1 MEAKLATNYPTSK
14 DELNNPAANESM
26 EGHAALHSN
35 VNDAIEAI
43 ETKLGIDGSTD
54 VNSIDY
60 KISQLESDLAS
71 LDAENTG
78 ELLGVDGNN
87 DISATVCGIE
97 NPTTLDSFL
106 KNTWS
111 TVKYV
116 VQIKRGAEVYASDIL
131 VLSDGTD
138 IHVSESNIISN
149 TTNNLF
155 NYTFE
160 ESSGIINF
168 RITPVSTAVEA
179 RYYRT
184 AIKK

>member
-1 MEAKLATNYPTSK
+1 MEDKLSTNYPTSI
-14 DELNNPAANESM
+14 DNLSNPEANESM
-26 EGHAALHSN
+26 AGHAALHGN

-43 ETKLGIDGSTD
+43 QSKLGVDGSED

-60 KISQLESDLAS
+60 KLTQLETDLAA
-71 LDAENTG
+71 LDSENVS
-78 ELLGVDGNN
+78 ELLGLDGNN

-97 NPTTLDSFL
+97 NPTTLDSFSR
-106 KNTWS
+106 NTWS

-116 VQIKRGAEVYASDIL
+116 LQVTRGSEVYASDIL

-149 TTNNLF
+149 TDNNLF
-155 NYTFE
+155 SYTFE
-160 ESSGIINF
+160 ENSGIIDF

>member
-1 MEAKLATNYPTSK
+1 MPSNYPDSLDNLTNPESTST
-14 DELNNPAANESM
+14 L
-26 EGHAALHSN
+26 EGHAALHAS
-35 VNDAIEAI
+35 VNDALEAI
-43 ETKLGIDGSTD
+43 ELKLGVDGSTD
-54 VNSIDY
+54 SNSIDY
-60 KISQLESDLAS
+60 KVSQLASDLAS

-78 ELLGVDGNN
+78 ELLGVEGNN

-97 NPTTLDSFL
+97 NPTTLDSFA

-111 TVKYV
+111 TVKYTI
-116 VQIKRGAEVYASDIL
+116 QITRGSEVYASDIL

-138 IHVSESNIISN
+138 VNVAESNIISN
-149 TTNNLF
+149 TDNNLF

-160 ESSGIINF
+160 ENSGIIDF
-168 RITPVSTAVEA
+168 KIAPVSTAVEA

>member
-26 EGHAALHSN
+26 EGHATLHGN

-60 KISQLESDLAS
+60 KISQLESSLSS

-87 DISATVCGIE
+87 DTSATVCAIE
-97 NPTTLDSFL
+97 NATILDSFTE
-106 KNTWS
+106 NVWS
-111 TVKYV
+111 TVKYT
-116 VQIKRGAEVYASDIL
+116 VQITRGSEMYASDIL
-131 VLSDGTD
+131 VLNDGTN
-138 IHVSESNIISN
+138 INVSESNIITN
-149 TTNNLF
+149 TNNNLF

-160 ESSGIINF
+160 DNSGIISLK
-168 RITPVSTAVEA
+168 ITPVSTAVTA

>member
-1 MEAKLATNYPTSK
+1 MPSNYPDSLDNLTNPESTST
-14 DELNNPAANESM
+14 L
-26 EGHAALHSN
+26 EGHAALHAN
-35 VNDAIEAI
+35 VNDALEAI
-43 ETKLGIDGSTD
+43 ELKLGVDGSTD
-54 VNSIDY
+54 TNSIDY
-60 KISQLESDLAS
+60 KLSQLTADLAS

-97 NPTTLDSFL
+97 NPTTLDSFS
-106 KNTWS
+106 KNIWS

-116 VQIKRGAEVYASDIL
+116 VQITRGSEVYASDIL

-138 IHVSESNIISN
+138 ILVSESNIISN
-149 TTNNLF
+149 TENSLF

-160 ESSGIINF
+160 ENSGIINF
-168 RITPVSTAVEA
+168 KITPVSTAVEA

-184 AIKK
+184 AVKK